1 MLKVT
6 KPGLN
11 RLDIQLEG
19 TLDAEKMR
27 HGLDTLLDLSRDINQ
42 GVMLYRIKGFTMPTL
57 GALGVEFGYLPKL
70 MGLVGR
76 FDKCAVCCDTA
87 WIRKA
92 AEVEGAMIP
101 GLEIKTFDLD
111 DREGAEAWLAAQ

>member
-6 KPGLN
+6 KPAPN

-19 TLDAEKMR
+19 TMDAEKMR
-27 HGLDTLLDLSRDINQ
+27 HGLDTLLRLSADINQ
-42 GVMLYRIKGFTMPTL
+42 GVMMYRIKGFTMPTL

-87 WIRKA
+87 WIRTA
-92 AEVEGAMIP
+92 AEVEGAIIP
-101 GLEIKTFDLD
+101 GLDIKTFDLD
-111 DREGAEAWLAAQ
+111 DRDGAEAWLASA